1 MIFIEKLQM
10 NRVRILRLSIFSTL
24 TEEEDTLYSAYRK
37 CNKPKQKII
46 LKSMFVDKVKSYS
59 GIRKIKPDSIYQKD
73 ADGNLT
79 NEYRWDKQIALFES
93 GMTRNIKTDENDEC
107 PLVTEIVFMIC
118 NQYDILKQIIN
129 DGVMIDDK
137 KYLLYSSSTNQMKKE
152 TVTLLEEEFYN
163 KHIDKLMG
171 GLSTEIINDKGG
183 INIGKLLAYKSLPM
197 SSSVVLSDYPID
209 IDKVLI
215 IPDYKTNV
223 RGEVIYID
231 TETWQ
236 QERRIEDIPI
246 EHWDG
251 AGMFLHGLLPCSCQI
266 RSSGGWIKG
275 AVFPF
280 DFRRFIDERNGS
292 QVISD
297 VYGNPCDVIAEDIQ
311 LILTKSQVKN
321 CGFFKSMEEFRQA
334 FKKHDLEICVNKLSP
349 EPHENGLVHLPYQ
362 MTQSIPRKNFTDEA
376 LERLCEC
383 SVNLLNGA
391 LESKDKLFKLMDIS
405 EDNDNINWFYKS
417 LRVAYDKLILDVHT
431 QKKIKSFLDKE
442 KKVVSGGK
450 PLIEGYYSYI
460 QPDMYALCERVF
472 LGERNPKGLIPENHV
487 YNLKYSSEGKKEVC
501 CERSPHLSDCEN
513 AIRQLV
519 DNDECRKWFGETF
532 DTVVS
537 CHDLI
542 TKSTMADV
550 DGDEILV
557 TPDRAFIE
565 LLDRDEIPLYYEM
578 KKATATQIN
587 NSVIFDTL
595 IASFENSIIGKI
607 SNTIT
612 KLFNTDNEPDVW
624 LIRVLTAFN
633 NFIIDF
639 PKTQYKPNLLP
650 EHEEEFRRFC
660 EEVKAPQFFRAAK
673 DKKKDNCENGNDS
686 NVNRLYKYIRKN
698 VKAIKITGLLE
709 EVDCGKKF
717 NPQLLTDT
725 DIKVERTSEQYQDLF
740 KLCEKLKWK
749 SKQFEKYLKEHSD
762 EIDKKAKYTQK
773 ELNTYFCYSEIKD
786 VMQDFSDD
794 KMASYLVD
802 VEYYDEENAKK
813 SKDILWN
820 VFGEYLYRNICKNNN
835 CVDALPIRKTI
846 YKSNKQLQTII
857 KKRKSD
863 YEKELKD
870 KESSA
875 ICIYENEWEWMNT
888 FKHRANSSTD
898 KHLLY
903 LLSVLYKKYKHNGWF
918 NLFLAKSTK
927 GYTRNSLDSIL
938 GSKISDKGIERLEKK
953 GAIQLK
959 KMRTMWKIKVN
970 LPSDEDDD
978 EDKTIFAT
986 HKGKITKDNNP
997 LYKIYK
1003 EEGEQL
1009 KECVICEKLFL
1020 AEKNR
1025 KTCSSKCSR
1034 LLELQ
1039 NKNKK
1044 SS

>member
-10 NRVRILRLSIFSTL
+10 NRVRILRLSVFSTL
-24 TEEEDTLYSAYRK
+24 TEEEDTLYNAYKK
-37 CNKPKQKII
+37 CNKPKQKMI

-376 LERLCEC
+376 LERLCER

-417 LRVAYDKLILDVHT
+417 LKVAYDKLILDVHT

-460 QPDMYALCERVF
+460 QPDMYALCEMVF
-472 LGERNPKGLIPENHV
+472 LGETNPKGLIPKNHV

-550 DGDEILV
+550 DGDELLV
-557 TPDRAFIE
+557 TPDRAFID
-565 LLDRDEIPLYYEM
+565 LLDRNEIPLYYEM

-595 IASFENSIIGKI
+595 IASFQNSIIGKI

-686 NVNRLYKYIRKN
+686 NVNRLYKHIRKN

-725 DIKVERTSEQYQDLF
+725 DIKVDRTSEQYQDLF

-762 EIDKKAKYTQK
+762 EFDKKAKYTQK

-794 KMASYLVD
+794 KIASYLVD
-802 VEYYDEENAKK
+802 VEYYDEENTKK

-820 VFGEYLYRNICKNNN
+820 VFGEYLYRNICKNNS

-875 ICIYENEWEWMNT
+875 VCIYENEWEWMNS

-970 LPSDEDDD
+970 LPSDE

-986 HKGKITKDNNP
+986 HKGEITKDNNP

-1003 EEGEQL
+1003 EEGAQL
-1009 KECVICEKLFL
+1009 KECVICGKLFPS
-1020 AEKNR
+1020 EKNR

-1044 SS
+1044 AS